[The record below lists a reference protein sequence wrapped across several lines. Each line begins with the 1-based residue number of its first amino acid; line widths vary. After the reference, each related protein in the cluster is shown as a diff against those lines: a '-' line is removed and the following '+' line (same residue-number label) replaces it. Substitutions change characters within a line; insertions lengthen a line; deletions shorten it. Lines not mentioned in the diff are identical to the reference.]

1 MNSTL
6 ILYENHSNYTKEI
19 LNKISTI
26 ISNSKVQK
34 VSEKNNNNNNTDNYS
49 NILIAICVYDENQ
62 FNLYKSLKEY
72 NIDFKNKKLVIVCIG
87 KPKEDVNQY
96 ISTIQEITNKSDL
109 YYYFIDISNNKN
121 ENITKAAINIKKY
134 IEKPKKRLPKE
145 ELKNY
150 IGEYIKENN
159 TLVLATGKEDFV
171 RATPIEYIYYKNKF
185 YMITEGGLKF
195 VGIYENRNVSMG
207 IYKDYKNMNDIQ
219 GMQITGTCEIIKKDS
234 EEYKEIL
241 NVKGINI
248 ENLEN
253 LPVTMNM
260 IKVKPTKY
268 EFIDSKFKKMGYD
281 VKQILRA

>member
-34 VSEKNNNNNNTDNYS
+34 VSEKNNNTDNYS

-62 FNLYKSLKEY
+62 FNLYESLKEY
-72 NIDFKNKKLVIVCIG
+72 NIDFKDKKLVIVCIG
-87 KPKEDVNQY
+87 SPKEDVNQY

-281 VKQILRA
+281 VKQILRV

>member
-34 VSEKNNNNNNTDNYS
+34 VSEKNNNTDNYS

-145 ELKNY
+145 ELKIY

-195 VGIYENRNVSMG
+195 VGIYENTNVSMG

-281 VKQILRA
+281 VKQILRV

>member
-26 ISNSKVQK
+26 ISNSKVQE
-34 VSEKNNNNNNTDNYS
+34 VSEKNNNTDNYS

-62 FNLYKSLKEY
+62 FNLYESLKEY
-72 NIDFKNKKLVIVCIG
+72 NIDFKDKKLVIVCIG
-87 KPKEDVNQY
+87 SPKEDVNQY

-145 ELKNY
+145 QLKKY

-248 ENLEN
+248 ENLEK

-281 VKQILRA
+281 VKQILRV

>member
-6 ILYENHSNYTKEI
+6 ILHKNNSNYTKEI

-26 ISNSKVQK
+26 ISNSKVQE
-34 VSEKNNNNNNTDNYS
+34 VSEKDNNTDNYS

-145 ELKNY
+145 ELKSYIDNY
-150 IGEYIKENN
+150 ITENN
-159 TLVLATGKEDFV
+159 TLVLATGKEDFI

-195 VGIYENRNVSMG
+195 VGIYENTNVSMG

-248 ENLEN
+248 ENLEK

-281 VKQILRA
+281 VKQILRV

>member
-6 ILYENHSNYTKEI
+6 ILHKNNSNYTKEI

-34 VSEKNNNNNNTDNYS
+34 VSEKNNNTDNYS

-62 FNLYKSLKEY
+62 FNLYESLKEY
-72 NIDFKNKKLVIVCIG
+72 NIDFKDKKLVIVCIG
-87 KPKEDVNQY
+87 SPKEDVNQY

-145 ELKNY
+145 ELKSYIDNY
-150 IGEYIKENN
+150 ITENN
-159 TLVLATGKEDFV
+159 TLVLATGKEDFI

-248 ENLEN
+248 ENLEK

-281 VKQILRA
+281 VKQILRV

>member
-6 ILYENHSNYTKEI
+6 ILHKNNSNYTKEI

-26 ISNSKVQK
+26 ISNSKVQE
-34 VSEKNNNNNNTDNYS
+34 VSEKNNNTDNYS

-62 FNLYKSLKEY
+62 FNLYESLKEY
-72 NIDFKNKKLVIVCIG
+72 NIDFKDKKLVIVCIG
-87 KPKEDVNQY
+87 SPKEDVNQY

-121 ENITKAAINIKKY
+121 ENIAKAAINIKKY

-145 ELKNY
+145 QLKKY

-185 YMITEGGLKF
+185 YLITEGGLKF

-248 ENLEN
+248 ENLEK

-281 VKQILRA
+281 VKQILRV

>member
-6 ILYENHSNYTKEI
+6 ILHANNSNYTKEI

-26 ISNSKVQK
+26 ISNSKVQE
-34 VSEKNNNNNNTDNYS
+34 VSEKDNNTDNYS

-87 KPKEDVNQY
+87 SPKEDVNQY

-145 ELKNY
+145 ELKSYIDNY
-150 IGEYIKENN
+150 ITENN

-248 ENLEN
+248 ENLEK

-268 EFIDSKFKKMGYD
+268 EVIDSKFKKMGYD
-281 VKQILRA
+281 VKQILRV

>member
-34 VSEKNNNNNNTDNYS
+34 VSEKNNNTDNYS

-62 FNLYKSLKEY
+62 FNLYESLKEY
-72 NIDFKNKKLVIVCIG
+72 NIDFKDKKLVIVCIG
-87 KPKEDVNQY
+87 SPKEDVNQY

-145 ELKNY
+145 ELKIY

-195 VGIYENRNVSMG
+195 VGIYENMNVSMG

-281 VKQILRA
+281 VKQILRV

>member
-6 ILYENHSNYTKEI
+6 ILHANNSNYTKEI

-26 ISNSKVQK
+26 ISNSKVQE
-34 VSEKNNNNNNTDNYS
+34 VSEKNNNTDNYS
-49 NILIAICVYDENQ
+49 NIIIAICVYDENQ

-72 NIDFKNKKLVIVCIG
+72 NIDFKDKKLVIVCIG
-87 KPKEDVNQY
+87 KQKEDVNQY

-109 YYYFIDISNNKN
+109 YYHFIDIFNNKN
-121 ENITKAAINIKKY
+121 DNITNAAINIKKY

-145 ELKNY
+145 ELKSY

-159 TLVLATGKEDFV
+159 TLVLATGKEDFI

-219 GMQITGTCEIIKKDS
+219 GMQISGTCEVIERDS

-248 ENLEN
+248 ENLEK

-260 IKVKPTKY
+260 IKVNPTKY
-268 EFIDSKFKKMGYD
+268 EFIDSKFKQMGYD
-281 VKQILRA
+281 VKQILRV

>member
-6 ILYENHSNYTKEI
+6 ILHANNSNYTKEI
-19 LNKISTI
+19 LNKISII
-26 ISNSKVQK
+26 ISNSKVQE
-34 VSEKNNNNNNTDNYS
+34 VSEKNNNTDNYS
-49 NILIAICVYDENQ
+49 NILIAICMYDENQ
-62 FNLYKSLKEY
+62 FNLYESLKEY
-72 NIDFKNKKLVIVCIG
+72 NIDFKDKKLVIVCIG
-87 KPKEDVNQY
+87 SPKEDVNQY

-248 ENLEN
+248 ENLEK

-281 VKQILRA
+281 VKQILRV

>member
-34 VSEKNNNNNNTDNYS
+34 VSEKNNNNNTDNYS

-62 FNLYKSLKEY
+62 FNLYESLKEY
-72 NIDFKNKKLVIVCIG
+72 NIDFKDKKLVIVCIG
-87 KPKEDVNQY
+87 SPKEDVNQY

-145 ELKNY
+145 ELKIY

-281 VKQILRA
+281 VKQILRV

>member
-6 ILYENHSNYTKEI
+6 ILHANNSNYTKEI

-26 ISNSKVQK
+26 ISNSKVQE
-34 VSEKNNNNNNTDNYS
+34 VSEKDNNTDNYS

-145 ELKNY
+145 ELKSYIDNY
-150 IGEYIKENN
+150 ITENN
-159 TLVLATGKEDFV
+159 TLVLATGKEDFI

-195 VGIYENRNVSMG
+195 VGIYENTNVSMG

-219 GMQITGTCEIIKKDS
+219 GMQITGTCEIIKIDS

-248 ENLEN
+248 ENLEK

-281 VKQILRA
+281 VKQILRV

>member
-6 ILYENHSNYTKEI
+6 ILHANNSNYTKEI

-26 ISNSKVQK
+26 ISNSKVQE
-34 VSEKNNNNNNTDNYS
+34 VSEKDNNTDNYS

-281 VKQILRA
+281 VKQILRV

>member
-6 ILYENHSNYTKEI
+6 ILHANNSNYTKEI

-26 ISNSKVQK
+26 ISNSKVQE
-34 VSEKNNNNNNTDNYS
+34 VSEKNNNTDNYS

-145 ELKNY
+145 ELKIY

-159 TLVLATGKEDFV
+159 TLVLATGKEDFI

-248 ENLEN
+248 ENLEK

-281 VKQILRA
+281 VKQILRV

>member
-6 ILYENHSNYTKEI
+6 ILHANNSNYTKEI

-26 ISNSKVQK
+26 ISNSKVQE
-34 VSEKNNNNNNTDNYS
+34 VSEKDNNTDNYS

-62 FNLYKSLKEY
+62 FNLYESLKEY
-72 NIDFKNKKLVIVCIG
+72 NIDFKDKKLVIVCIG
-87 KPKEDVNQY
+87 SPKEDVNQY

-145 ELKNY
+145 ELKIY

-281 VKQILRA
+281 VKQILRV

>member
-34 VSEKNNNNNNTDNYS
+34 VSEKNNNTDNYS

-62 FNLYKSLKEY
+62 FNLYESLKEY
-72 NIDFKNKKLVIVCIG
+72 NIDFKDKKLVIVCIG
-87 KPKEDVNQY
+87 SPKEDVNQY

-195 VGIYENRNVSMG
+195 VGIYENTNVSMG

-219 GMQITGTCEIIKKDS
+219 GMQITGTCEIIKIDS

-248 ENLEN
+248 ENLEK

-281 VKQILRA
+281 VKQILRV

>member
-6 ILYENHSNYTKEI
+6 ILHANNSNYTKEI

-26 ISNSKVQK
+26 ISNSKVQE
-34 VSEKNNNNNNTDNYS
+34 VSEKNNNTDNYS

-62 FNLYKSLKEY
+62 FNLYESLKEY
-72 NIDFKNKKLVIVCIG
+72 NIDFKDKKLVIVCIG
-87 KPKEDVNQY
+87 SPKEDVNQY

-121 ENITKAAINIKKY
+121 ENIAKAAINIKKY

-145 ELKNY
+145 QLKKY

-185 YMITEGGLKF
+185 YLITEGGLKF

-248 ENLEN
+248 ENLEK

-281 VKQILRA
+281 VKQILRV

>member
-6 ILYENHSNYTKEI
+6 ILHANNSNYTKEI

-26 ISNSKVQK
+26 ISNSKVQE
-34 VSEKNNNNNNTDNYS
+34 VSEKDNNTDNYS

-62 FNLYKSLKEY
+62 FNLYESLKEY
-72 NIDFKNKKLVIVCIG
+72 NIDFKDKKLVIVCIG
-87 KPKEDVNQY
+87 SPKEDVNQY

-145 ELKNY
+145 ELKSYIDNY
-150 IGEYIKENN
+150 ITENN
-159 TLVLATGKEDFV
+159 TLVLATGKEDFI

-195 VGIYENRNVSMG
+195 VGIYENTNVSMG

-219 GMQITGTCEIIKKDS
+219 GMQITGTCEIIKIDS

-248 ENLEN
+248 ENLEK

>member
-6 ILYENHSNYTKEI
+6 ILHANNSNYTKEI
-19 LNKISTI
+19 LNKISII
-26 ISNSKVQK
+26 ISNSKVQE
-34 VSEKNNNNNNTDNYS
+34 VSEKNNNTDNYS
-49 NILIAICVYDENQ
+49 NILIAICMYDENQ
-62 FNLYKSLKEY
+62 FNLYESLKEY
-72 NIDFKNKKLVIVCIG
+72 NIDFKDKKLVIVCIG
-87 KPKEDVNQY
+87 SPKEDVNQY

-121 ENITKAAINIKKY
+121 ENIAKAAINIKKY

-145 ELKNY
+145 QLKKY

-248 ENLEN
+248 ENLEK

-281 VKQILRA
+281 VKQILRV

>member
-26 ISNSKVQK
+26 ISNSKVQE
-34 VSEKNNNNNNTDNYS
+34 VSEKDNNTDNYS

-145 ELKNY
+145 ELKSYIDNY
-150 IGEYIKENN
+150 ITENN
-159 TLVLATGKEDFV
+159 TLVLATGKEDFI

-195 VGIYENRNVSMG
+195 VGIYENTNVSMG

-219 GMQITGTCEIIKKDS
+219 GMQITGTCEIIKIDS

-248 ENLEN
+248 ENLEK

-281 VKQILRA
+281 VKQILRV

>member
-6 ILYENHSNYTKEI
+6 ILHKNNSNYTKEI

-26 ISNSKVQK
+26 ISNSKVQE
-34 VSEKNNNNNNTDNYS
+34 VSEKDNNTDNYS

-62 FNLYKSLKEY
+62 FNLYESLKEY
-72 NIDFKNKKLVIVCIG
+72 NIDFKDKKLVIVCIG

-145 ELKNY
+145 ELKSYIDNY
-150 IGEYIKENN
+150 ITENN

-248 ENLEN
+248 ENLEK

-281 VKQILRA
+281 VKQILRV

>member
-1 MNSTL
+1 M
-6 ILYENHSNYTKEI
+6 
-19 LNKISTI
+19 
-26 ISNSKVQK
+26 
-34 VSEKNNNNNNTDNYS
+34 
-49 NILIAICVYDENQ
+49 YDENQ
-62 FNLYKSLKEY
+62 FNLYESLKEY
-72 NIDFKNKKLVIVCIG
+72 NIDFKDKKLVIVCIG
-87 KPKEDVNQY
+87 SPKEDVNQY

-134 IEKPKKRLPKE
+134 IEKPKKRLPKG
-145 ELKNY
+145 ELKSY

-281 VKQILRA
+281 VKQILRV

>member
-6 ILYENHSNYTKEI
+6 ILHKNNSNYTKEI

-34 VSEKNNNNNNTDNYS
+34 VSEKNNNTDNYS

-62 FNLYKSLKEY
+62 FNLYESLKEY
-72 NIDFKNKKLVIVCIG
+72 NIDFKDKKLVIVCIG
-87 KPKEDVNQY
+87 SPKEDVNQY

-145 ELKNY
+145 ELKIY

-219 GMQITGTCEIIKKDS
+219 GMQITGTCEIIKIDS

-248 ENLEN
+248 ENLEK

-281 VKQILRA
+281 VKQILRV